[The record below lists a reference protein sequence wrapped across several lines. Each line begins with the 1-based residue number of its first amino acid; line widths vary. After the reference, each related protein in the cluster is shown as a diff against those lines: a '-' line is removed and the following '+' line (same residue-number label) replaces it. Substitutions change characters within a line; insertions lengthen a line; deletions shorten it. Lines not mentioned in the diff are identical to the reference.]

1 MLDAFIELFV
11 HLFAWIGVNLSIKVD
26 EMKNK
31 DVLDVIRETDEL
43 VKELR
48 EDYYKRREEDIRS
61 KYGDYNSK

>member
-11 HLFAWIGVNLSIKVD
+11 HLFAWIGVNLSIKAD

-48 EDYYKRREEDIRS
+48 EDYYKRRKEDIRR
-61 KYGDYNSK
+61 KYGD

>member
-11 HLFAWIGVNLSIKVD
+11 HLFAWIGVNLSIKAD

-48 EDYYKRREEDIRS
+48 EDYYKRQEEDIKREF
-61 KYGDYNSK
+61 GD